1 MAHQISVLALGA
13 VLAVMPQAVAAQ
25 PRQTASQTQGLNDAA
40 AQAIAPNLGD
50 NTVLTTGDTN
60 RDNGA
65 QAVIQQDEAIG
76 ANPYTPFSY
85 DNDVTYTQADGLR
98 TNATNRRETPADRA
112 GRYYGAAYSS
122 GDLAAAAYSDDDYNS
137 TRGKT
142 TMKPRRLGVFDQ
154 GTVDKRRLAIRPYI
168 EAAQVVQANLG
179 SRSGWRIMTMSSPIR
194 RLPRVRTPRLTDA
207 TIRA

>member
-1 MAHQISVLALGA
+1 MRAMAHQISVLALGA

-25 PRQTASQTQGLNDAA
+25 PRRTASQTQGLNDAA

-85 DNDVTYTQADGLR
+85 DNDVTYTQADGCAPVP
-98 TNATNRRETPADRA
+98 TAAKRRPTAQVAITARPI
-112 GRYYGAAYSS
+112 
-122 GDLAAAAYSDDDYNS
+122 AAAIW
-137 TRGKT
+137 RRRPIR
-142 TMKPRRLGVFDQ
+142 TMITIRRAAKPR
-154 GTVDKRRLAIRPYI
+154 
-168 EAAQVVQANLG
+168 
-179 SRSGWRIMTMSSPIR
+179 
-194 RLPRVRTPRLTDA
+194 
-207 TIRA
+207 